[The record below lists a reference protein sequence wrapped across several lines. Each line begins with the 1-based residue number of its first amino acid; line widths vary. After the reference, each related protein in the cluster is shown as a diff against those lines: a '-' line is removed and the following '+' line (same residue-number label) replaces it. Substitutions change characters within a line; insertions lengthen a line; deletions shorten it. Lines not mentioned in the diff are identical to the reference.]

1 MSLVVP
7 NSPKQTAALTTAP
20 TVPTVTGEQEHSESP
35 SLSGGGDKDLL
46 DQISHLQDLE
56 NKKYDE
62 LNILLASNPTPDNIA
77 QQKILINDIMQ
88 LSTMRSDLFDT
99 LLAQAQ
105 NNLEVNAAMN
115 SNLQDKQT
123 IITMKENDLKARK
136 AAMAAV
142 NQKNENALK
151 MVDINVYYKKQ
162 YEARVRIMKYIVIL
176 CFLIIFFVVLLNLGW
191 LPQELVT
198 VLVVIIILAGGLY
211 IGSLVYDMYQRSD
224 INYDEYNWSFDS
236 QKMEST
242 IAKQPKHKKRESTDR
257 TCSNDNDNSVSLDSM
272 YKSISSSA
280 STIED
285 SMSGKATEI
294 MADVSGTTTIPT
306 GTTTT
311 PSGQSK
317 ISESFMLSLM
327 PKNYF
332 SKNDNDNKGIKA
344 FVLEDN
350 YGTI

>member
-1 MSLVVP
+1 
-7 NSPKQTAALTTAP
+7 
-20 TVPTVTGEQEHSESP
+20 
-35 SLSGGGDKDLL
+35 
-46 DQISHLQDLE
+46 
-56 NKKYDE
+56 
-62 LNILLASNPTPDNIA
+62 
-77 QQKILINDIMQ
+77 
-88 LSTMRSDLFDT
+88 
-99 LLAQAQ
+99 
-105 NNLEVNAAMN
+105 
-115 SNLQDKQT
+115 
-123 IITMKENDLKARK
+123 
-136 AAMAAV
+136 
-142 NQKNENALK
+142 
-151 MVDINVYYKKQ
+151 
-162 YEARVRIMKYIVIL
+162 
-176 CFLIIFFVVLLNLGW
+176 LGW

-294 MADVSGTTTIPT
+294 MADVSGTTT
-306 GTTTT
+306 T

-344 FVLEDN
+344 FVPENN

>member
-62 LNILLASNPTPDNIA
+62 LNVLLASNPTPDNIA

-211 IGSLVYDMYQRSD
+211 IGSLVYDMYQRSN

-294 MADVSGTTTIPT
+294 MADVSGTTTTST
-306 GTTTT
+306 GTTTTT

-332 SKNDNDNKGIKA
+332 SKNDNNKGIKA
-344 FVLEDN
+344 FVPEDN